1 MDEPSSRL
9 DARAPAVVRRAIR
22 NTVDT
27 RRTVV
32 CTIHQPSIDI
42 LESFDEVNRAKLTI
56 MLLSII
62 IN

>member
-1 MDEPSSRL
+1 MDEPASRL
-9 DARAPAVVRRAIR
+9 DARAPAVVWRAIR
-22 NTVDT
+22 NIVDT

-56 MLLSII
+56 MLLSRI